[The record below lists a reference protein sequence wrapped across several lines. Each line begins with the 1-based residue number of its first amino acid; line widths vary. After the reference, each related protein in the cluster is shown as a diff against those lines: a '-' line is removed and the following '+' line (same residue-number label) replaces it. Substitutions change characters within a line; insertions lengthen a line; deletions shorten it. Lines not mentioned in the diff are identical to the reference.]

1 MGDNCPT
8 HHQNLVDMLADV
20 EDIGVTGDCML
31 GVMVSVIQLILC
43 HCDVLAKLALNNYL
57 LVTSITQIIEMI
69 GI

>member
-1 MGDNCPT
+1 
-8 HHQNLVDMLADV
+8 MLAVV
-20 EDIGVTGDCML
+20 EDVGVTGGCML
-31 GVMVSVIQLILC
+31 GVKMPVIQLILC

>member
-1 MGDNCPT
+1 
-8 HHQNLVDMLADV
+8 MLAVVEDV
-20 EDIGVTGDCML
+20 EVTGGCML

-57 LVTSITQIIEMI
+57 LATSITQIVEMI